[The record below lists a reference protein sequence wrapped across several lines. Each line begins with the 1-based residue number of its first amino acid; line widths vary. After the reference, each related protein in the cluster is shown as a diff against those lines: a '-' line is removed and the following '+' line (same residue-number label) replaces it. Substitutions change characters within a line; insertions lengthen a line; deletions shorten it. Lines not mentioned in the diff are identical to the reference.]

1 MSRGS
6 AMRVSITMSQASC
19 PEYIALQTL
28 DEFDAYHAHMALAE
42 RSGCVT
48 LEWTRMGGTGRG
60 LKRISVSNQA
70 ALATFL
76 DRPLRAS
83 LVESARH
90 LLAPYA
96 ESFGVVENILERW
109 RMGKPVRG
117 LGPEHAADVRDAL
130 EVARESFGRTG
141 AERLLRVESVRLFGD
156 SKRIE
161 KLVSWLDVIGSGQLP
176 PTGLPIED
184 VLAQY
189 GLRRV
194 PQPALVSGK
203 GRVELSGQWVSIPR
217 PYLGLPPESVT
228 RFEGAP
234 RFVLSIE
241 NLTTFHET
249 LLAFPEHHGWLL
261 YTGGMPSPSW
271 RRFYARLLQAL
282 PPECPVFHWGDIDE
296 GGFRI
301 AAVLHRA
308 ARDAGNALRPWLM
321 SPVHTRLTQPDVS
334 FRRSRISQTIVQ
346 NCQSLGWA
354 DLAEEFR
361 QEPWEVE
368 QEALRPELPQ
378 L

>member
-1 MSRGS
+1 M
-6 AMRVSITMSQASC
+6 
-19 PEYIALQTL
+19 
-28 DEFDAYHAHMALAE
+28 
-42 RSGCVT
+42 
-48 LEWTRMGGTGRG
+48 
-60 LKRISVSNQA
+60 
-70 ALATFL
+70 
-76 DRPLRAS
+76 
-83 LVESARH
+83 
-90 LLAPYA
+90 
-96 ESFGVVENILERW
+96 
-109 RMGKPVRG
+109 RG

-130 EVARESFGRTG
+130 VVARESFSRTG

-161 KLVSWLDVIGSGQLP
+161 KLVSWLDVIGSEQLP
-176 PTGLPIED
+176 PTGLPVED
-184 VLAQY
+184 ILAQY

-194 PQPALVSGK
+194 PQPALVSGH

-217 PYLGLPPESVT
+217 PYLGLPLESVT

-249 LLAFPEHHGWLL
+249 LLAFPQHDGCLV

-271 RRFYARLLQAL
+271 RRFYTCLLQAFPL
-282 PPECPVFHWGDIDE
+282 DCPVFHWGDIDE

-308 ARDAGNALRPWLM
+308 ARDAGHALRPWLM
-321 SPVHTRLTQPDVS
+321 SPVYARSTQPDVP
-334 FRRSRISQTIVQ
+334 FRKSRTSQTIVQ
-346 NCQSLGWA
+346 QCQSLGWE

-368 QEALRPELPQ
+368 QEALRPELPDF
-378 L
+378 LR